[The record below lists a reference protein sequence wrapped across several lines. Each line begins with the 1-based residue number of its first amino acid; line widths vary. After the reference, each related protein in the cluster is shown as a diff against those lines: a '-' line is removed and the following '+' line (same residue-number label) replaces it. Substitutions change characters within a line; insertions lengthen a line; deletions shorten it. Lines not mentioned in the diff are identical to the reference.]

1 MSDNSSYTQVQQQQQ
16 TLAQTL
22 SPQQLL
28 AVQLLEMTT
37 VEIEERVRGEVM
49 DNPALDAVEPDD
61 VQPGEGGDEATLDDY
76 AADTY
81 TSADDDYSGN
91 DDIPVASGGG
101 FVPSMEGVYSD
112 AVSFGDTLMEQLG
125 ALSLTPEE
133 MAIGEYIIGTLD
145 EDGLLRKPLSE
156 IEDELLI
163 YNNICTTE
171 EQLLSVLKA
180 VQTFE
185 PAGIAARDLQECLL
199 LQLERNAAGR
209 DYSVHKRI
217 LTECYDD
224 FTSKRW
230 AVIPEKL
237 DVPVGECRDAI
248 ADIVR
253 LNPRPGASLT
263 EGLGFSRQQVMPDFL
278 LDVSDDKVYVSLNN
292 SHIPSLRVNN
302 DFMNM
307 LDEQAVGNSA
317 EQRAAAIFLKQK
329 IESAKGFISAVQQRE
344 STMLGTMRAIASLQK
359 EYFLNGGDEAFLK
372 PMILEDI
379 TRVTGFDISTISRVC
394 NSKYVQTP
402 WSVTPLKYY
411 FSDGVTM
418 VDGTTQSVYELF
430 RVIQELVDGEDK
442 SNPLTD
448 QLLQEQLTKL
458 GYNVARRTVAKYR
471 EQLNIPVARLRR
483 E

>member
-1 MSDNSSYTQVQQQQQ
+1 MSDSSYSQIQQQQQ
-16 TLAQTL
+16 ALTQTL

-49 DNPALDAVEPDD
+49 DNPALDAIEPDETM
-61 VQPGEGGDEATLDDY
+61 QQGGDEDDAPDIY
-76 AADTY
+76 SVDT
-81 TSADDDYSGN
+81 DDDYSGN
-91 DDIPVASGGG
+91 DDIPVATGG
-101 FVPSMEGVYSD
+101 FVPSMENAYGDV
-112 AVSFGDTLMEQLG
+112 VSFGDTLMEQLG
-125 ALSLTPEE
+125 ALSLSPDE

-163 YNNICTTE
+163 YNNICVSE
-171 EQLLSVLKA
+171 EQLLSVLEA
-180 VQTFE
+180 IQTFE
-185 PAGIAARDLQECLL
+185 PAGIAARDLRECLL
-199 LQLERNAAGR
+199 LQLERNAASK
-209 DYSVHKRI
+209 DYSLHKRI
-217 LTECYDD
+217 LTDCYDE
-224 FTSKRW
+224 FAGKHWS
-230 AVIPEKL
+230 AIPEKL
-237 DVPVGECRDAI
+237 GVDDEECRDAI

-263 EGLGFSRQQVMPDFL
+263 EGVGLSRQQVMPDFL
-278 LDVSDDKVYVSLNN
+278 LDIVDEKVYVSLNN
-292 SHIPSLRVNN
+292 SHIPSLRVNG
-302 DFMNM
+302 DFIQM
-307 LDEQAVGNSA
+307 LDEQAVGNNT
-317 EQRAAAIFLKQK
+317 EQRAAALFLKQK
-329 IESAKGFISAVQQRE
+329 IEAANGFITAVEQRE
-344 STMLGTMRAIASLQK
+344 MTMLATMRAIVSLQK
-359 EYFLNGGDEAFLK
+359 AYFLSGGDEALLK
-372 PMILEDI
+372 PMILEDVAK
-379 TRVTGFDISTISRVC
+379 VTGYDISTTSRVC

-418 VDGTTQSVYELF
+418 ADGTTQSVYELF
-430 RVIQELVDGEDK
+430 RVIRELVDAEDK

-448 QLLQEQLTKL
+448 QALQEVLAEQ

>member
-1 MSDNSSYTQVQQQQQ
+1 MSDSSYSQIQQQQQ
-16 TLAQTL
+16 TLSQTL

-49 DNPALDAVEPDD
+49 DNPALDAVEPDEAMQQGGEDD
-61 VQPGEGGDEATLDDY
+61 VEGDAPDIY
-76 AADTY
+76 SAD
-81 TSADDDYSGN
+81 ADDDYSGN
-91 DDIPVASGGG
+91 DEIPVASGGY
-101 FVPSMEGVYSD
+101 VPAMENAYGAV
-112 AVSFGDTLMEQLG
+112 VSFGDTLMEQLG
-125 ALSLTPEE
+125 ALSLSPDE

-163 YNNICTTE
+163 YNNISTTQ

-180 VQTFE
+180 IQTFD

-199 LQLERNAAGR
+199 LQLERNGVGK
-209 DYSVHKRI
+209 DYALHKRI

-224 FTSKRW
+224 FAGKRW
-230 AVIPEKL
+230 DAIPEKL
-237 DVPVGECRDAI
+237 DVAADECRDAI
-248 ADIVR
+248 AEIVR

-263 EGLGFSRQQVMPDFL
+263 EGVGFSRQQVMPDFL
-278 LDVSDDKVYVSLNN
+278 LDIVDDKVYVSLNN
-292 SHIPSLRVNN
+292 SHLPSLRVNG
-302 DFMNM
+302 DFLHM
-307 LDEQAVGNSA
+307 LDDHAMDGNA
-317 EQRAAAIFLKQK
+317 EQRAAHLFLKQK
-329 IESAKGFISAVQQRE
+329 IEAAKGFITAVEQRE
-344 STMLGTMRAIASLQK
+344 MTMLATMRAIATLQK

-379 TRVTGFDISTISRVC
+379 SKMTGYDISTISRVC

-418 VDGTTQSVYELF
+418 ADGTTHSVYELF
-430 RVIQELVDGEDK
+430 RVIQEMVAGEDK

-448 QLLQEQLTKL
+448 QTLQEMLAAQ

-471 EQLNIPVARLRR
+471 EQLDIPVARLRR

>member
-1 MSDNSSYTQVQQQQQ
+1 MSDSSYSQIQQQQQ
-16 TLAQTL
+16 TLSQTL

-49 DNPALDAVEPDD
+49 DNPALDAVEPDEAMPQGGEDD
-61 VQPGEGGDEATLDDY
+61 VEGDAPDIY
-76 AADTY
+76 SAD
-81 TSADDDYSGN
+81 ADDDYSGN
-91 DDIPVASGGG
+91 DEIPVASGGY
-101 FVPSMEGVYSD
+101 VPAMENAYGAV
-112 AVSFGDTLMEQLG
+112 VSFGDTLMEQLG
-125 ALSLTPEE
+125 ALSLSPDE

-163 YNNICTTE
+163 YNNISTTQ

-180 VQTFE
+180 IQTFD

-199 LQLERNAAGR
+199 LQLERNGAGK
-209 DYSVHKRI
+209 DYALHKRI

-224 FTSKRW
+224 FAGKRW
-230 AVIPEKL
+230 GTIPEKL
-237 DVPVGECRDAI
+237 DVAADECRDAI
-248 ADIVR
+248 AEIVR

-263 EGLGFSRQQVMPDFL
+263 EGVGFSRQQVMPDFL
-278 LDVSDDKVYVSLNN
+278 LDIVDDKVFVSLNN
-292 SHIPSLRVNN
+292 SHVPSLRVNG
-302 DFMNM
+302 DFLHM
-307 LDEQAVGNSA
+307 LDDHAMDGNA
-317 EQRAAAIFLKQK
+317 EQRAAHLFLKQK
-329 IESAKGFISAVQQRE
+329 IEAAKGFITAVEQRE
-344 STMLGTMRAIASLQK
+344 ITMLATMRAIATLQK

-379 TRVTGFDISTISRVC
+379 SKMTGYDISTISRVC

-418 VDGTTQSVYELF
+418 ADGTTQSVYELF
-430 RVIQELVDGEDK
+430 RVIQEMVAGEDK

-448 QLLQEQLTKL
+448 QALQEMLAAQ

>member
-1 MSDNSSYTQVQQQQQ
+1 MTDSSYSQIQQQQQ
-16 TLAQTL
+16 ALTQTL

-37 VEIEERVRGEVM
+37 VEIEDRVRGEVM
-49 DNPALDAVEPDD
+49 DNPALDAIEPDETM
-61 VQPGEGGDEATLDDY
+61 QQGGDEDDAPDIY
-76 AADTY
+76 SVDT
-81 TSADDDYSGN
+81 DDDYSGN
-91 DDIPVASGGG
+91 DEIPVATGG
-101 FVPSMEGVYSD
+101 FVPSMENAYGDV
-112 AVSFGDTLMEQLG
+112 VSFGDTLMEQLG
-125 ALSLTPEE
+125 ALSLSPDE

-163 YNNICTTE
+163 YNNLCTDE

-180 VQTFE
+180 IQTFE
-185 PAGIAARDLQECLL
+185 PAGIAARDLRECLL
-199 LQLERNAAGR
+199 LQLERNAASK
-209 DYSVHKRI
+209 DYSLHKRI
-217 LTECYDD
+217 LTDCYDD
-224 FTSKRW
+224 FAGKHW
-230 AVIPEKL
+230 GIIPEKL
-237 DVPVGECRDAI
+237 GVDDEECRDAI

-263 EGLGFSRQQVMPDFL
+263 EGVGLSRQQVMPDFV
-278 LDVSDDKVYVSLNN
+278 LDIVDEKVYVSLNN
-292 SHIPSLRVNN
+292 SHIPSLRVNE
-302 DFMNM
+302 DFVHM
-307 LDEQAVGNSA
+307 LDEQAVGNNA
-317 EQRAAAIFLKQK
+317 EQRAAALFLKQK
-329 IESAKGFISAVQQRE
+329 IEAAKGFITAVEQRE
-344 STMLGTMRAIASLQK
+344 MTMLATMRAIVSLQK
-359 EYFLNGGDEAFLK
+359 AYFLSGGDEALLK
-372 PMILEDI
+372 PMILEDVAK
-379 TRVTGFDISTISRVC
+379 VTGYDISTTSRVC

-418 VDGTTQSVYELF
+418 ADGTTQSVYELF
-430 RVIQELVDGEDK
+430 RVIRELVDAEDK

-448 QLLQEQLTKL
+448 QALQEILAEQ

>member
-1 MSDNSSYTQVQQQQQ
+1 MSDSSYSQIQQQQQ
-16 TLAQTL
+16 TLSQTL

-49 DNPALDAVEPDD
+49 DNPALDAVEPDEAMQQGGEDD
-61 VQPGEGGDEATLDDY
+61 VEGDAPDIY
-76 AADTY
+76 SAD
-81 TSADDDYSGN
+81 ADDDYSGN
-91 DDIPVASGGG
+91 DEIPVASGGY
-101 FVPSMEGVYSD
+101 VPAMENAYGAV
-112 AVSFGDTLMEQLG
+112 VSFGDTLMEQLG
-125 ALSLTPEE
+125 ALSLSPDE

-163 YNNICTTE
+163 YNNISTTQ

-180 VQTFE
+180 IQTFD

-199 LQLERNAAGR
+199 LQLERNNAGR
-209 DYSVHKRI
+209 DYALHKRI

-224 FTSKRW
+224 FAGKRW
-230 AVIPEKL
+230 GAIPEKL
-237 DVPVGECRDAI
+237 DAAADECRDAI
-248 ADIVR
+248 AEIVR

-263 EGLGFSRQQVMPDFL
+263 EGVGFSRQQVMPDFL
-278 LDVSDDKVYVSLNN
+278 LDIVDDKVFVSLNN
-292 SHIPSLRVNN
+292 SHVPSLRVNG
-302 DFMNM
+302 DFLHM
-307 LDEQAVGNSA
+307 LDDHAMDGNA
-317 EQRAAAIFLKQK
+317 EQRAAHLFLKQK
-329 IESAKGFISAVQQRE
+329 IEAAKGFITAVEQRE
-344 STMLGTMRAIASLQK
+344 MTMLATMRAIATLQK
-359 EYFLNGGDEAFLK
+359 EYFLSGGDEASLK

-379 TRVTGFDISTISRVC
+379 SKMTGYDISTVSRVC

-418 VDGTTQSVYELF
+418 ADGTTQSVYELF
-430 RVIQELVDGEDK
+430 RVIQEMIAGEDK
-442 SNPLTD
+442 LNPLTD
-448 QLLQEQLTKL
+448 QALQELLAGQ

>member
-1 MSDNSSYTQVQQQQQ
+1 MPDNSYSQIQQQQQ
-16 TLAQTL
+16 TQIQSL

-49 DNPALDAVEPDD
+49 DNPALDAVEPDE
-61 VQPGEGGDEATLDDY
+61 VTVRPGEDGEEGAGDVY
-76 AADTY
+76 SADG
-81 TSADDDYSGN
+81 DDDYSGN
-91 DDIPVASGGG
+91 DDIPVAPSGYA
-101 FVPSMEGVYSD
+101 PAMESAYGDV
-112 AVSFGDTLMEQLG
+112 VSFGDTLIEQLG
-125 ALSLTPEE
+125 ALSLSPDE
-133 MAIGEYIIGTLD
+133 MAIGEYLIGTLD

-163 YNNICTTE
+163 YSNISTSQ

-180 VQTFE
+180 IQTFE
-185 PAGIAARDLQECLL
+185 PAGIAARDLQECLM
-199 LQLERNAAGR
+199 LQLERNATGKEYA
-209 DYSVHKRI
+209 VHKRI
-217 LTECYDD
+217 LVECYDD
-224 FTSKRW
+224 FAAKRW
-230 AVIPEKL
+230 SIIPEKL
-237 DVPVGECRDAI
+237 DIPAQECRDAI

-278 LDVSDDKVYVSLNN
+278 LDIADDKVYVSLNN
-292 SHIPSLRVNN
+292 SHIPSLRVNG
-302 DFMNM
+302 DFMQM
-307 LDEQAVGNSA
+307 LDEQAVGGSA
-317 EQRAAAIFLKQK
+317 DQRAAALFLKQK
-329 IESAKGFISAVQQRE
+329 IEAAKGFISAVQQRE
-344 STMLGTMRAIASLQK
+344 MTMLSTMRAIASLQK
-359 EYFLNGGDEAFLK
+359 EYFLSGGDEAFLK

-379 TRVTGFDISTISRVC
+379 AKITGYDISTTSRVC

-418 VDGTTQSVYELF
+418 ADGTTQSVYELF
-430 RVIQELVDGEDK
+430 RVIQELVAGEEK
-442 SNPLTD
+442 SSPLTD
-448 QLLQEQLTKL
+448 QALQELLVAQ